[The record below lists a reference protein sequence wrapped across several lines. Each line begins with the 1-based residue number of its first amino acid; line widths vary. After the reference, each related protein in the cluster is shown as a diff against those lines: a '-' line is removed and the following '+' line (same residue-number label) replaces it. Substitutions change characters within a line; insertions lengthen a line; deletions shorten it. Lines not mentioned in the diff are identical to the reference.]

1 MRPRLARAS
10 PRRARSCLRLD
21 RNLPPL
27 ERAPARQAPLARVEV
42 DDGNGVLVK
51 DPVAAVL
58 DRAPLCLSEGVEVG
72 VDVEVRALAAHG
84 RDGDPGPDR
93 LALFVVL
100 GQEVET
106 CVLVAGRALAR
117 RVEVELLAQLLQ
129 PLASGQ
135 CGFLLMSMRAG
146 LRHRLG

>member
-1 MRPRLARAS
+1 MWPRLARAS

-27 ERAPARQAPLARVEV
+27 ERA
-42 DDGNGVLVK
+42 
-51 DPVAAVL
+51 
-58 DRAPLCLSEGVEVG
+58 
-72 VDVEVRALAAHG
+72 RALAAHG

-129 PLASGQ
+129 PLASGHAVPPHVDAPGIAAPARRSVSPSRYGTSQ
-135 CGFLLMSMRAG
+135 LAGFGANARASRNMRCVEPSRCRRCARG
-146 LRHRLG
+146 HRRAVP